1 MKTKSIIASVLF
13 TVLAGNTY
21 AATNIP
27 APTNAAQVEDS
38 VFRMVSS
45 ALTNA
50 APDYSDN
57 KGYSMLLEDTS
68 GKLVVAGVSKMAYGV
83 GVRQGAVL
91 ESICTQPAN
100 IEHYKDLL
108 AVAGKNKNGAYII
121 AKNILKTGDLISA
134 DNLEIKNGWVVTA
147 KDLKVTE
154 SSGASVTLTKG
165 TDIEKVCVPVKTSLD
180 VQTVEAAFAP
190 RQAKNG
196 KIIGG
201 WHINEYHFISDK
213 QESAALLSVFNP
225 DQSLKKQ

>member
-57 KGYSMLLEDTS
+57 KGYSMLLDDTS
-68 GKLVVAGVSKMAYGV
+68 GKLVVAGVSQMAYGV
-83 GVRQGAVL
+83 GVRQGSVL
-91 ESICTQPAN
+91 DSICTQPAN

-108 AVAGKNKNGAYII
+108 AVAGKNKTGAYII
-121 AKNILKTGDLISA
+121 AKNILKTGDLISS
-134 DNLEIKNGWVVTA
+134 DDLTIKDGWVATA

-154 SSGASVTLTKG
+154 SSGSSVTLAKG
-165 TDIEKVCVPVKTSLD
+165 TEIEKICVPVKTSLD
-180 VQTVEAAFAP
+180 VQTVEAVFAP

-201 WHINEYHFISDK
+201 WHINEYHTLNNK
-213 QESAALLSVFNP
+213 QESVVLLSAFNP
-225 DQSLKKQ
+225 VKK